1 LRKLLPLVALIAA
14 VLAGPATAAAPKPT
28 TATLKDDYFVKGK
41 LTVKKG
47 TTVVWKWKTDDEH
60 TVTDLNGRFGSKQTS
75 HGTFKHRFKK
85 KGTFTVYCLVHP
97 EEMRQKVIV
106 K

>member
-1 LRKLLPLVALIAA
+1 MRKMLLPIALLAFAA
-14 VLAGPATAAAPKPT
+14 PAAAATK